1 MNQEIYK
8 AVSDYHTANQGDN
21 RQEIEDAEQEY
32 ELMKLVHGVE
42 AVQEVMNYYNEN
54 VIRKARQMITLTFN
68 TWEEFDDAIAGIT
81 SLEIEL
87 AKDK

>member
-1 MNQEIYK
+1 
-8 AVSDYHTANQGDN
+8 
-21 RQEIEDAEQEY
+21 
-32 ELMKLVHGVE
+32 
-42 AVQEVMNYYNEN
+42 
-54 VIRKARQMITLTFN
+54 MITLTFN